1 MTVVS
6 SSVNNS
12 TFYLDSIYVWKWFS
26 NGSVNILAKTTLHA
40 APPCRPHAGILKLY
54 TYRTVVLSRGQTKEF
69 IMARENQFVTY
80 YRVSTVRQGLSGL
93 GLDAQRQTV
102 TQYLSGSTRTVLNE
116 FVEVETGKG
125 ANALDRRPQLRA
137 ALELCKKSGAT
148 LLIAKLDRLA
158 RNVHFVS
165 GLMESKVKFVA
176 CDLPEANQLTI
187 HIMAAFAE
195 HEARRISERTRDAL
209 AAAKARG
216 VVLGATGPANL
227 KRHTKERQDT
237 AKVFN
242 ARLMPLLNGFAV
254 QGMTRR
260 AMVVQLNDL
269 GIKAPRGGVW
279 SLGQVQRLVGL
290 RISNTADGTQPNGL
304 HKAPQHSHLATRIG
318 SGLVIVSLVAQ

>member
-1 MTVVS
+1 MQDERPFMCTEPGNFMA
-6 SSVNNS
+6 NN
-12 TFYLDSIYVWKWFS
+12 
-26 NGSVNILAKTTLHA
+26 
-40 APPCRPHAGILKLY
+40 
-54 TYRTVVLSRGQTKEF
+54 F
-69 IMARENQFVTY
+69 ITY
-80 YRVSTVRQGLSGL
+80 YRVSTIRQGASGL

-102 TQYLSGSTRTVLNE
+102 AQYLAEGCKTVLAE
-116 FVEVETGKG
+116 FVEIETGKG
-125 ANALDRRPQLRA
+125 ANALDRRPELRQA
-137 ALELCKKSGAT
+137 IALCSKLGAT

-227 KRHTKERQDT
+227 KRNTQERQ
-237 AKVFN
+237 AVASAFS
-242 ARLMPLLNGFAV
+242 ARLMPLLNGF
-254 QGMTRR
+254 QGQGLTQR
-260 AMVVQLNDL
+260 AIVSQLNDL

-279 SLGQVQRLVGL
+279 SLGQVQRVL
-290 RISNTADGTQPNGL
+290 SNFVLQ
-304 HKAPQHSHLATRIG
+304 
-318 SGLVIVSLVAQ
+318 

>member
-1 MTVVS
+1 MYTEQD
-6 SSVNNS
+6 S
-12 TFYLDSIYVWKWFS
+12 TMVDS
-26 NGSVNILAKTTLHA
+26 
-40 APPCRPHAGILKLY
+40 
-54 TYRTVVLSRGQTKEF
+54 
-69 IMARENQFVTY
+69 FVTY
-80 YRVSTVRQGLSGL
+80 FRVSTQKQGSSGL

-102 TQYLSGSTRTVLNE
+102 AQYLTGSPRTVLAE

-125 ANALDRRPQLRA
+125 ANALDRRPELRA
-137 ALELCKKSGAT
+137 ALDLCKKSGAT

-227 KRHTKERQDT
+227 KRHTQERQ
-237 AKVFN
+237 AASSVFS
-242 ARLMPLLNGFAV
+242 ARLMPLLKGFAS
-254 QGMTRR
+254 QGLTRR
-260 AMVVQLNDL
+260 AMVVQLNSL
-269 GIKAPRGGVW
+269 GIKAPRGGAW
-279 SLGQVQRLVGL
+279 SLGQVQRLIAG
-290 RISNTADGTQPNGL
+290 
-304 HKAPQHSHLATRIG
+304 
-318 SGLVIVSLVAQ
+318 

>member
-1 MTVVS
+1 
-6 SSVNNS
+6 
-12 TFYLDSIYVWKWFS
+12 
-26 NGSVNILAKTTLHA
+26 
-40 APPCRPHAGILKLY
+40 
-54 TYRTVVLSRGQTKEF
+54 
-69 IMARENQFVTY
+69 MARENQFVTY

-116 FVEVETGKG
+116 FVEIETGKG

-137 ALELCKKSGAT
+137 ALELCKKSSAT

-158 RNVHFVS
+158 RNVYFVS

-216 VVLGATGPANL
+216 VILGITGPANL
-227 KRHTKERQDT
+227 KRHTQERQD
-237 AKVFN
+237 AACAFN
-242 ARLMPLLNGFAV
+242 ARLKPLLNGFV
-254 QGMTRR
+254 LQGLSRR

-269 GIKAPRGGVW
+269 GIKAPRGGDW
-279 SLGQVQRLVGL
+279 SLGQVQRL
-290 RISNTADGTQPNGL
+290 
-304 HKAPQHSHLATRIG
+304 
-318 SGLVIVSLVAQ
+318 AQACTSSE

>member
-1 MTVVS
+1 MGH
-6 SSVNNS
+6 
-12 TFYLDSIYVWKWFS
+12 D
-26 NGSVNILAKTTLHA
+26 
-40 APPCRPHAGILKLY
+40 
-54 TYRTVVLSRGQTKEF
+54 
-69 IMARENQFVTY
+69 QFVTY
-80 YRVSTVRQGLSGL
+80 FRVSTARQGLSGL

-102 TQYLSGSTRTVLNE
+102 AQYLAGGSKAALAE

-125 ANALDRRPQLRA
+125 ANALEKRPELRK
-137 ALELCKKSGAT
+137 ALELCRKSGAT

-165 GLMESKVKFVA
+165 GLMESNVKFVA

-227 KRHTKERQDT
+227 KRHAVQRQEAACAFST
-237 AKVFN
+237 
-242 ARLMPLLNGFAV
+242 RLKPLLTGFAA
-254 QGMTRR
+254 QGLTRR

-269 GIKAPRGGVW
+269 GIKAPRGGTW
-279 SLGQVQRLVGL
+279 SLGQVQRVV
-290 RISNTADGTQPNGL
+290 TAGRNDG
-304 HKAPQHSHLATRIG
+304 SVR
-318 SGLVIVSLVAQ
+318 SS